1 LGALDQPQV
10 SKDWT
15 SKLVTEVG
23 QLLQLASMELETYKS
38 KFERT
43 HREKQRFFDQM
54 QIVRMQM
61 ESMQASLMEQMEKMK
76 FLEDESNKNHLPILN
91 VVEGSCD
98 PKVHNDY
105 FESLSVIPL
114 IKLLPKLVM
123 E

>member
-23 QLLQLASMELETYKS
+23 QLLQLASMELEAYKS

-43 HREKQRFFDQM
+43 HREKQRFFYQM
-54 QIVRMQM
+54 QIVRMLM

-76 FLEDESNKNHLPILN
+76 FLEDEKQQESSSNFK
-91 VVEGSCD
+91 C
-98 PKVHNDY
+98 Y
-105 FESLSVIPL
+105 
-114 IKLLPKLVM
+114 
-123 E
+123 